1 MRFYRKSLSLKR
13 TATNRHRHLLILKK
27 SKQKSRQ
34 HRHIAF
40 FQEIRAEGP
49 SPEQSEVTESEK

>member
-13 TATNRHRHLLILKK
+13 TATTRHRHLVILRK

-40 FQEIRAEGP
+40 FQEIRVGGT
-49 SPEQSEVTESEK
+49 SPVHFEVPVSEK